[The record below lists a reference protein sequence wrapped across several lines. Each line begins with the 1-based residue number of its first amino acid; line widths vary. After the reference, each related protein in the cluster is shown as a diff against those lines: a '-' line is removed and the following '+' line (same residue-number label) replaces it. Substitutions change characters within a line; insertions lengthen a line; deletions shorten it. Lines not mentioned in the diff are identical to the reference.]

1 MLRIREIRKSRGLT
15 QAELG
20 KLAGVSRSY
29 LSEMETGSK
38 DINATRLTRI
48 AQALGVS
55 VVDLFEADSSDPI
68 LSLLLA
74 RFPAMTEAQKL
85 ALLAHAE
92 SYTTEDDS

>member
-1 MLRIREIRKSRGLT
+1 M
-15 QAELG
+15 
-20 KLAGVSRSY
+20 AGVSRSY

-38 DINATRLTRI
+38 DINATRLARI

-55 VVDLFEADSSDPI
+55 VVDLFEASSSDPI